1 MNEFL
6 LIAGMAVATIATRI
20 PVLLWLSKRK
30 LPEGLFR
37 ALRYV
42 PPAVLAAIILPAVLL
57 PDGKLALGW
66 DNPPLVAGIVA
77 VLVSWRW
84 RNLLLTVFAGMAA
97 LYIWRLILNP

>member
-6 LIAGMAVATIATRI
+6 LIAGMAVATMATRI

-30 LPEGLFR
+30 LPEGLLR

-57 PDGKLALGW
+57 PDGKFALGW
-66 DNPPLVAGIVA
+66 DNAPLVAGVVA

-97 LYIWRLILNP
+97 LYIWRLVLNP